1 MAFVGRVRGG
11 TVEGKIG
18 STLYGVCSTAANVAA
33 KQVAIDGLDELMT
46 GLTIHVKMTNSNTA
60 ANPTLTISSVGSGRI
75 PIYRYGATAPGTTES
90 ESWPAGSTLSMTYD
104 GTAWQI
110 NGWQRDTNTTYSNAT
125 QSAAG
130 LMSAADKAAVDKRT
144 TSRVYT
150 NMSTSGWASNGT
162 YSSYPYRASIT
173 CSGMTA
179 NHFAEVC
186 FNPNDVLSYGLA
198 PVCQTYKGGLY
209 VWAMNNPGRA
219 LTGITVFSVLP
230 DR

>member
-1 MAFVGRVRGG
+1 MAFVGEVKASDV
-11 TVEGKIG
+11 TGKIG
-18 STLYGVCSTAANVAA
+18 STLYGVCTTLANVAA
-33 KQVAIDGLDELMT
+33 KEVAIEGLGTLLP
-46 GLTIHVKMTNSNTA
+46 GLTIHVKFTNSNRA
-60 ANPTLTISSVGSGRI
+60 ASPTLTIPSAGAIAI
-75 PIYRYGATAPGTTES
+75 PIYCYGATSPGITDA
-90 ESWPAGSTLSMTYD
+90 ESWFAGAVLALTYD

-110 NGWQRDTNTTYSNAT
+110 NGWQMDTNTTYSNAT

-179 NHFAEVC
+179 NYFAEVC

-198 PVCQTYKGGLY
+198 PVCQTYAGGLY